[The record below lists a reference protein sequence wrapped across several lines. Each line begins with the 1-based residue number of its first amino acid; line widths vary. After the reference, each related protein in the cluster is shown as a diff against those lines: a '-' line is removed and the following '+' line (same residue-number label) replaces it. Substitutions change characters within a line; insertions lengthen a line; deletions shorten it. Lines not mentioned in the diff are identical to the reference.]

1 MEIDH
6 HGFRR
11 ARTRSLIQI
20 GGLVEKAGLLDD
32 FGLMLGADF
41 QKDEEMKHPVSAL
54 MGALLELKAILKQ
67 EQYPLS
73 LLSEKGM
80 KYLATQPKE

>member
-6 HGFRR
+6 QGFRR
-11 ARTRSLIQI
+11 ARTRSLIQL
-20 GGLVEKAGLLDD
+20 GGLIETTGLLEH
-32 FGLMLGADF
+32 FGLMLGADL
-41 QKDEEMKHPVSAL
+41 QKDDDMKQPVSAL
-54 MGALLELKAILKQ
+54 VGALLELKSILHH

-80 KYLATQPKE
+80 KHLASNRKE